1 MSKKAILVV
10 SFGTIDVNVL
20 KSSIESVEDRFKIA
34 FPEYEVKRAF
44 TSQDIIEKLAV
55 RSGIQVDGVGEALK
69 KLAAAGYIEVH
80 IQPLSIVSDKT
91 YTHIKEYISSLIR
104 SKDRD
109 FKKMTVG
116 RPLLLSLGLKG
127 HPDDYRIA
135 IEAMK
140 AQLPA
145 LGSDKAVV
153 FMCNGSNQLEYTALQ
168 LKLADAGIINA
179 FVYTAEGY
187 PTFEGVLRQLKEIKA
202 QEVVLVPFVL
212 ASSEHLMKYLAGDND
227 DSAKARLEAAGYE
240 VSVCRTG
247 LGENPAIQAI
257 YVQNLKDAILALEVR
272 HGQRKEPAQ
281 A

>member
-1 MSKKAILVV
+1 MVV
-10 SFGTIDVNVL
+10 SFGTIDIEVL
-20 KSSIESVEDRFKIA
+20 KKSIESAENSFKVA
-34 FPEYEVKRAF
+34 FPEYDVHRAF
-44 TSQDIIEKLAV
+44 TSQEVIKKLAEH
-55 RSGIQVDGVGEALK
+55 SDLQVDGVGEALK
-69 KLAAAGYIEVH
+69 KLAAAGYTEVH

-91 YTHIKEYISSLIR
+91 YTHSKEYITSLIR
-104 SKDRD
+104 SKEKE

-127 HPDDYRIA
+127 HPDDYHIA

-140 AQLPA
+140 TQLPE
-145 LGSDKAVV
+145 LGSENAVV
-153 FMCNGSNQLEYTALQ
+153 FMCNGSNQLEYATLQ
-168 LKLADAGIINA
+168 LKLADAGIKNA

-202 QEVVLVPFVL
+202 REVVLIPFVL
-212 ASSEHLMKYLAGDND
+212 ASSEHLLKYLAGDNV
-227 DSAKARLEAAGYE
+227 DSAKSRLEAAGYK

-257 YVQNLKDAILALEVR
+257 YVQHLKDALLALEMR
-272 HGQRKEPAQ
+272 HGQRKGPAH